1 MSLIKNATA
10 PSWVKEAVFYQIFP
24 DRFAKSDHYKGPGKY
39 DPGEQLQRHIICV
52 AVIFLA

>member
-39 DPGEQLQRHIICV
+39 EPWGTTPTTHNQYLR
-52 AVIFLA
+52 